1 MSFDPFAIFFPDA
14 SAKLD
19 EILAGLHVI
28 NRRLKDMP
36 TAAEIQAQLDVT
48 NTKLDGIQTDVTGL
62 KQQIAD
68 LLAGGGATAAE
79 LQTLLDSATALA
91 VKAGAIDDQTT

>member
-1 MSFDPFAIFFPDA
+1 MA
-14 SAKLD
+14 
-19 EILAGLHVI
+19 
-28 NRRLKDMP
+28 
-36 TAAEIQAQLDVT
+36 TAAEIQAQLDAT
-48 NTKLDGIQTDVTGL
+48 NAKLDGIQTDVTGL

-79 LQTLLDSATALA
+79 LQLLLDSATALA